1 MSLAICF
8 NLDQSEFLS
17 SDNGL
22 RNDTVLC
29 TLVITCFPHRKC
41 ITFSNLGALADESF
55 ILAQK
60 MTFVVESIENLY
72 RNSKVLFFF
81 SSSFLTST
89 MVSRPF
95 FVIRVVEKGTI
106 YLTSVQYKTNLQYMT
121 QNTIRWVQHYPKYLY
136 LA

>member
-1 MSLAICF
+1 MVLFAPNLNAFKMSLAICF

-81 SSSFLTST
+81 FFFFFFSYLHNGFKTFL
-89 MVSRPF
+89 RHPGGRKRHHIPNF
-95 FVIRVVEKGTI
+95 CTI
-106 YLTSVQYKTNLQYMT
+106 
-121 QNTIRWVQHYPKYLY
+121 
-136 LA
+136 